1 MIRSA
6 ARTAVPEINFILSG
20 ALLMMRALRLD
31 AHCFERLAD
40 FSADILAAVCRC
52 NVNLLDAPAEVAA
65 QYAALPENLAAARK
79 MMAESAFM
87 RESLPA
93 HLFAAY
99 TE

>member
-1 MIRSA
+1 MSDD
-6 ARTAVPEINFILSG
+6 VFCFIHG
-20 ALLMMRALRLD
+20 RL
-31 AHCFERLAD
+31 
-40 FSADILAAVCRC
+40 C
-52 NVNLLDAPAEVAA
+52 NVNLLDAPAEIAA